1 MVRFS
6 DEQSLEHGVTEGW
19 LERIVGQC
27 LSYENIDYGCEVG
40 VTFVDDDAIRTL
52 NREHRKLDRKTD
64 VLSFPMLSDVRS
76 VEKTDI
82 DPETGLVYLG
92 DVVISLETAVKQ
104 AEMFGHSLEREV
116 GDAGSTE
123 EASFTIVLREVLAFL
138 FAFKRALDLL
148 GFFFPAMQKM
158 LKGASVWRKMR

>member
-1 MVRFS
+1 MKMVRFS

-64 VLSFPMLSDVRS
+64 VLSFPMLSYVRS

-92 DVVISLETAVKQ
+92 DVVISVETAMRQ
-104 AEMFGHSLEREV
+104 AEEFGHSLEREIAFLTV
-116 GDAGSTE
+116 HSMMHLMGYDHIGESDRRIMRTHE
-123 EASFTIVLREVLAFL
+123 EAVLDELNI
-138 FAFKRALDLL
+138 KRTEIN
-148 GFFFPAMQKM
+148 
-158 LKGASVWRKMR
+158 

>member
-1 MVRFS
+1 MMKMVRFS

-40 VTFVDDDAIRTL
+40 VTFVDDEAIRTL
-52 NREHRKLDRKTD
+52 NREHRNIDRKTD

-92 DVVISLETAVKQ
+92 DVVISVETAMRQ
-104 AEMFGHSLEREV
+104 AEEFGHSLEREIAFLTV
-116 GDAGSTE
+116 HSMMHLMGYDHICESDRRIMRTHE
-123 EASFTIVLREVLAFL
+123 EAVLDELNI
-138 FAFKRALDLL
+138 KRTEIN
-148 GFFFPAMQKM
+148 
-158 LKGASVWRKMR
+158 

>member
-1 MVRFS
+1 MMKMVRFS

-92 DVVISLETAVKQ
+92 DVVISVETAMRQ
-104 AEMFGHSLEREV
+104 AEEFGHSLEREIAFLTV
-116 GDAGSTE
+116 HSMMHLMGYDHIGESDRRIMRTHE
-123 EASFTIVLREVLAFL
+123 EAVLDELNI
-138 FAFKRALDLL
+138 KRTEIN
-148 GFFFPAMQKM
+148 
-158 LKGASVWRKMR
+158 

>member
-64 VLSFPMLSDVRS
+64 VLSFPMLSDVKS

-92 DVVISLETAVKQ
+92 DVVISVETAMRQ
-104 AEMFGHSLEREV
+104 AEEFGHSLEREIAFLTV
-116 GDAGSTE
+116 HSMMHLMGYDHICESDRRIMRTHE
-123 EASFTIVLREVLAFL
+123 EAVLDELNI
-138 FAFKRALDLL
+138 KRTEIN
-148 GFFFPAMQKM
+148 
-158 LKGASVWRKMR
+158 

>member
-1 MVRFS
+1 MMKMVRFS

-40 VTFVDDDAIRTL
+40 VTFVDDEAIRML
-52 NREHRKLDRKTD
+52 NREHRNIDRKTD

-92 DVVISLETAVKQ
+92 DVVISVETAMRQ
-104 AEMFGHSLEREV
+104 AEEFGHSLEREIAFLTV
-116 GDAGSTE
+116 HSMMHLMGYDHICESDRRIMRTHE
-123 EASFTIVLREVLAFL
+123 EAVLDELNI
-138 FAFKRALDLL
+138 KRTEIN
-148 GFFFPAMQKM
+148 
-158 LKGASVWRKMR
+158 

>member
-1 MVRFS
+1 MKMVRFS

-52 NREHRKLDRKTD
+52 NREHRNTDRKTD
-64 VLSFPMLSDVRS
+64 VLSFPMLADVRHI
-76 VEKTDI
+76 EKTDI

-92 DVVISLETAVKQ
+92 DIVISVETAIRQ
-104 AEMFGHSLEREV
+104 AEEFGHGLEREIAFLTV
-116 GDAGSTE
+116 HSMMHLMGYDHIEESDRRIMRTHE
-123 EASFTIVLREVLAFL
+123 EAVLDELNI
-138 FAFKRALDLL
+138 KRTEIN
-148 GFFFPAMQKM
+148 
-158 LKGASVWRKMR
+158 

>member
-1 MVRFS
+1 MKMVRFS

-92 DVVISLETAVKQ
+92 DVVISVETAMRQ
-104 AEMFGHSLEREV
+104 AEEFGHSLEREIAFLTV
-116 GDAGSTE
+116 HSMMHLMGYDHIGESDRRIMRTHE
-123 EASFTIVLREVLAFL
+123 EAVLDELNI
-138 FAFKRALDLL
+138 KRTEIN
-148 GFFFPAMQKM
+148 
-158 LKGASVWRKMR
+158 

>member
-40 VTFVDDDAIRTL
+40 VTFVDDEAIRML
-52 NREHRKLDRKTD
+52 NREHRNIDRKTD

-92 DVVISLETAVKQ
+92 DVVISVETAMRQ
-104 AEMFGHSLEREV
+104 AEEFGHSLEREIAFLTV
-116 GDAGSTE
+116 HSMMHLMGYDHICESDRRIMRTHE
-123 EASFTIVLREVLAFL
+123 EAVLDELNI
-138 FAFKRALDLL
+138 KRTEIN
-148 GFFFPAMQKM
+148 
-158 LKGASVWRKMR
+158 

>member
-1 MVRFS
+1 MKMVRFS

-92 DVVISLETAVKQ
+92 DVVISVETAMRQ
-104 AEMFGHSLEREV
+104 AEEFGHSLEREIAFLTV
-116 GDAGSTE
+116 HSMMHLMGYDHICESDRRIMRTHE
-123 EASFTIVLREVLAFL
+123 EAVLDELNI
-138 FAFKRALDLL
+138 KRTEIN
-148 GFFFPAMQKM
+148 
-158 LKGASVWRKMR
+158 

>member
-1 MVRFS
+1 MMKMVRFS

-92 DVVISLETAVKQ
+92 DVVISVETAMRQ
-104 AEMFGHSLEREV
+104 AEEFGHSLEREIAFLTV
-116 GDAGSTE
+116 HSMMHLMGYDHICESDRRIMRTHE
-123 EASFTIVLREVLAFL
+123 EAVLDELNI
-138 FAFKRALDLL
+138 KRTEIN
-148 GFFFPAMQKM
+148 
-158 LKGASVWRKMR
+158 

>member
-92 DVVISLETAVKQ
+92 DVVISVETAMRQ
-104 AEMFGHSLEREV
+104 AEEFGHSLEREIAFLTV
-116 GDAGSTE
+116 HSMMHLMGYDHIGESDRRIMRTHE
-123 EASFTIVLREVLAFL
+123 EAVLDELNI
-138 FAFKRALDLL
+138 KRTEIN
-148 GFFFPAMQKM
+148 
-158 LKGASVWRKMR
+158 

>member
-1 MVRFS
+1 MKMVRFS

-92 DVVISLETAVKQ
+92 DVVISVETAMRQ
-104 AEMFGHSLEREV
+104 AEEFGHSLEREIAFLTV
-116 GDAGSTE
+116 HSMMHLMGYDHIGESDRRIMRTHE
-123 EASFTIVLREVLAFL
+123 EAVLNELNI
-138 FAFKRALDLL
+138 KRTEIN
-148 GFFFPAMQKM
+148 
-158 LKGASVWRKMR
+158 

>member
-92 DVVISLETAVKQ
+92 DVVISVETAMRQ
-104 AEMFGHSLEREV
+104 AEEFGHSLEREIAFLTV
-116 GDAGSTE
+116 HSMMHLMGYDHICESDRRIMRTHE
-123 EASFTIVLREVLAFL
+123 EAVLDELNI
-138 FAFKRALDLL
+138 KRTEIN
-148 GFFFPAMQKM
+148 
-158 LKGASVWRKMR
+158 